1 MPLRK
6 TKSRRRPATSAT
18 SQQMKES
25 NKEDKAVSD
34 LNPDTV
40 ESRPESEQE
49 AQLQTADG
57 GDMDE
62 EERKARETIA
72 LLAKKYQV
80 TNNTP

>member
-6 TKSRRRPATSAT
+6 TKSRRRPTASAT
-18 SQQMKES
+18 SQQIKEL

-34 LNPDTV
+34 VNPDTI
-40 ESRPESEQE
+40 ESRAESEQE
-49 AQLQTADG
+49 ARLQTADG
-57 GDMDE
+57 GDMDD

-80 TNNTP
+80 TS